1 MAPTDPM
8 TPRRPRGR
16 LLRAAARVVRNDR
29 RAALAVCW
37 LGFLAVL
44 ALGAPLIAPFDYA
57 EQDLLDILAGP
68 SGDHW
73 LGTDE
78 LGRDILSRMIFA
90 ARVSLQASFIA
101 TGVGLAIGVPVGLLA
116 GFAGGLIDNILMR
129 IVDTLLSFPA
139 IVLAIGV
146 IAALGPGLV
155 NAMIA
160 VGIIFSPSFAR
171 LIRGQVLSVRSRLYV
186 DAARTFGS
194 PPWRII
200 GRHIVPNA
208 VQPVI
213 VQSAFLLAVA
223 LLAEAGLSFLGLGVQ
238 PPQPSWGGML
248 RQAARFIDRTA
259 YQVYIPGFAIAMTVL
274 SFNLLGDAIRDALDP
289 VASSMRGIRRRRRA
303 PATVAIQ

>member
-1 MAPTDPM
+1 MAAT
-8 TPRRPRGR
+8 TPPPPPHRWRRRVGAA
-16 LLRAAARVVRNDR
+16 LVWLRSDR
-29 RAALAVCW
+29 RAVIAVAW
-37 LGFLAVL
+37 LGFAAVVALAAPVL
-44 ALGAPLIAPFDYA
+44 APYDYA
-57 EQDLLDILAGP
+57 DQDLVDILAGP
-68 SGDHW
+68 SAEHW

-78 LGRDILSRMIFA
+78 LGRDILSRMIWA

-101 TGVGLAIGVPVGLLA
+101 TGVGLAIGVPVGLIS
-116 GFAGGLIDNILMR
+116 GFLGGVVDNLLMR

-171 LIRGQVLSVRSRLYV
+171 LIRGQVLSVKSRLYV

-194 PPWRII
+194 PTWRIL
-200 GRHIVPNA
+200 GRHIVPNS

-248 RQAARFIDRTA
+248 RQAARFIDRA
-259 YQVYIPGFAIAMTVL
+259 PYQVYIPGVAIAMTVL
-274 SFNLLGDAIRDALDP
+274 AFNLLGDAVRDALDP
-289 VASSMRGIRRRRRA
+289 VASSMRRIRRRRRSL
-303 PATVAIQ
+303 PIT